1 MMFFG
6 VFITTDDMCLVQT
19 ALPAPRP
26 MNERRAACQ
35 LQSHSCSFREHRKCG
50 AGYNFALDA
59 EGPYMCYVVFSKKSH
74 SPLRLLRE
82 RGVVAHGLQ
91 LLLNVFQTE
100 AKAKI
105 DSGH

>member
-59 EGPYMCYVVFSKKSH
+59 EGPYMCYLAPSLKSVILTRETSVADPKDREIL
-74 SPLRLLRE
+74 SPIRRW
-82 RGVVAHGLQ
+82 A
-91 LLLNVFQTE
+91 LLLILFY
-100 AKAKI
+100 
-105 DSGH
+105 